1 MSEPTVDIPLTLTDL
16 LISKQ
21 VYNSTLNVWYRNDNP
36 SAKQAELQ
44 RQLAVVERKVSNAI
58 MELSGGVPNG

>member
-1 MSEPTVDIPLTLTDL
+1 MSEPTIDIPLTLTDL